1 MTSCYPPS
9 FENGMLTRVYIAA
22 NLTGDPGWVQLGGE
36 TTSKF
41 SVKPVTADAT
51 NKDSPAGLAI
61 AVGYDWSLT
70 SDQEWNLTDA
80 GQMLVRNMPLAL
92 EMRRVAW
99 KPNGSSIGYYGYAT
113 CGWDTDAT
121 NRAVTKMS
129 LTITGCGPLSY
140 S

>member
-1 MTSCYPPS
+1 M
-9 FENGMLTRVYIAA
+9 
-22 NLTGDPGWVQLGGE
+22 
-36 TTSKF
+36 
-41 SVKPVTADAT
+41 KPVTADAT